1 MNENVLE
8 NALKKIMYNDTLEV
22 FVFDVFEDKVLKYGV
37 VDGAFT
43 STGEDTF
50 TNYLEDVKTKV
61 GAPFLSGF
69 MNLVSIPKMKEAL
82 KDGNSK
88 VEFKYQSLDS
98 KWYKLSS
105 TLINVSGKELIFSVK
120 EELRQEL
127 NSTKESRDSRYE
139 GLIGRLADSILKINN
154 VFNLDSK
161 SLSNVK
167 AVEEYILSIFKNLYS
182 TYPEL
187 KKSVNKTA
195 ANVSGRWE
203 DAILIIDDD
212 KIMRNMIKKV
222 FKDDGYKLVELAN
235 GKEAIEYLEANESKG
250 ISEASDHVLGI
261 FLDLTMP
268 VLDGFAVLEY
278 LSKKNYLNRL
288 PVIII
293 SGDYE
298 KETKSR
304 VYNYNI
310 ADMLEKPFD
319 FEVVRHRISNFINL
333 YKSSNSLND
342 LVSSQNNDLKA
353 LLNTFV
359 DAYRYDYASNIDK
372 ISKYIKVLA
381 TQVMNDYPEYELT
394 EEKIN
399 KMVDASMYYD
409 IGFYS
414 IPRSVLI
421 KREKLTNDEL
431 ELVRNYPLFGSKM
444 IAYVLSL
451 TSDELYKKYALNIAK
466 YYHEN
471 YNGTGY
477 PENLKGNAIPL
488 EAQIAAICIN
498 YNNIKKKNGNA
509 TDFIL
514 NKSNTM
520 FSPEIIE
527 SFKKVLEAF
536 NVI

>member
-1 MNENVLE
+1 MKEDIIKQKTNELALDNISNIYLFDNIGDMVEIYNFVDGVLTQKETKNLTEYLGYINTNLKEEYVSGYMNSISVPRLEEEKQNGNDVVRYTYTTLNNKTYTNLCTLIDLDGKTYAFVIELKTESGNKKVDNDKYDNFINVLSD
-8 NALKKIMYNDTLEV
+8 AIIKI
-22 FVFDVFEDKVLKYGV
+22 
-37 VDGAFT
+37 
-43 STGEDTF
+43 
-50 TNYLEDVKTKV
+50 
-61 GAPFLSGF
+61 
-69 MNLVSIPKMKEAL
+69 
-82 KDGNSK
+82 
-88 VEFKYQSLDS
+88 Q
-98 KWYKLSS
+98 
-105 TLINVSGKELIFSVK
+105 
-120 EELRQEL
+120 
-127 NSTKESRDSRYE
+127 
-139 GLIGRLADSILKINN
+139 N

-167 AVEEYILSIFKNLYS
+167 AVEEYILSIFSNLYS
-182 TYPEL
+182 NYPEL

-222 FKDDGYKLVELAN
+222 FKEDGYKLVELAN

-298 KETKSR
+298 KETKAR

-342 LVSSQNNDLKA
+342 LVSSQNNDLKV

-359 DAYRYDYASNIDK
+359 DAYRYDYALNIDK
-372 ISKYIKVLA
+372 ISKYIKILA

-421 KREKLTNDEL
+421 KREKLTND
-431 ELVRNYPLFGSKM
+431 
-444 IAYVLSL
+444 
-451 TSDELYKKYALNIAK
+451 D
-466 YYHEN
+466 
-471 YNGTGY
+471 
-477 PENLKGNAIPL
+477 
-488 EAQIAAICIN
+488 
-498 YNNIKKKNGNA
+498 
-509 TDFIL
+509 
-514 NKSNTM
+514 
-520 FSPEIIE
+520 
-527 SFKKVLEAF
+527 
-536 NVI
+536 